1 MAAWQNPVPAV
12 APLDSN
18 VLRLIFTSIQ
28 DWTGTV
34 GGYGSPT
41 TILYGNA
48 NPTNATGNNGDFY
61 LNTATTTLFGP
72 KATGVWP
79 AGAALVGATGTQGAV
94 GATGAQGPQGG
105 TLNVDGGD
113 PSSVYGGIL
122 PLDAGGI

>member
-1 MAAWQNPVPAV
+1 MAAWTNPVPSV

-18 VLRLIFTSIQ
+18 VLRLIFTSIE
-28 DWTGTV
+28 DWTGDV

-41 TILYGNA
+41 TILYGAA

-61 LNTATTTLFGP
+61 LNTVSNTLFGP
-72 KATGVWP
+72 KAAGVWP
-79 AGAALVGATGTQGAV
+79 AGTSLVGPAGPQGATGAV
-94 GATGAQGPQGG
+94 GAQGG

-122 PLDAGGI
+122 PLDAGGV